1 MKNIETD
8 GSKPWMPFGSTCLPN
23 ECNLNYVKRNELIN
37 ESLFPI
43 ALVAAAMQ
51 RIRDRI
57 SALED
62 RKRALLQDMISPA
75 TGEKESV
82 DPK

>member
-1 MKNIETD
+1 MKNIDTD
-8 GSKPWMPFGSTCLPN
+8 GSKPWKAFPYSL
-23 ECNLNYVKRNELIN
+23 YVVRRNELIN

>member
-1 MKNIETD
+1 MH
-8 GSKPWMPFGSTCLPN
+8 FGSTCLPN

-37 ESLFPI
+37 ESIFPI

-51 RIRDRI
+51 QIRDRI
-57 SALED
+57 SVLKD
-62 RKRALLQDMISPA
+62 RKWALLQDMISPA

>member
-1 MKNIETD
+1 MKNIDTD

-23 ECNLNYVKRNELIN
+23 ECNLNYV
-37 ESLFPI
+37 
-43 ALVAAAMQ
+43 

>member
-1 MKNIETD
+1 MH
-8 GSKPWMPFGSTCLPN
+8 FGSTCLPN

-37 ESLFPI
+37 ESIFPI

-51 RIRDRI
+51 QIRDRI
-57 SALED
+57 SVLKD